1 MFWAG
6 FSFCIFTYLIYLPHL
21 STPLAMLLK
30 NDSNNVSSLLRVLQ
44 DTGICQLLEIVI
56 GFPGHA
62 MVKNL
67 PANAGDMGDEGSILG
82 LERSP
87 GEGNGNPLHYSCL
100 GNPVDRG
107 GWQSTVHGVTESDT
121 TEHTHIS

>member
-1 MFWAG
+1 M
-6 FSFCIFTYLIYLPHL
+6 
-21 STPLAMLLK
+21 
-30 NDSNNVSSLLRVLQ
+30 RVLL

-67 PANAGDMGDEGSILG
+67 PDSAGDMRDQGPILE

-100 GNPVDRG
+100 GNPVNRG
-107 GWQSTVHGVTESDT
+107 AWQSTVHGFTELDT